1 LDLRQSVLEYVKKA
15 DNRFLRLVMAMAE
28 NYHEKDD
35 IAAYTVDGKPLT
47 LEQYNQELF
56 DAEAEIKRGETVTV
70 EELEKKMFNTIEI
83 DRNNLTIMG
92 VKFSD
97 LKTLESTAN
106 ALGSNMFEGFK
117 PTPKGI
123 EIIRDYV
130 TGKISLVE
138 LVEFAKEKSY
148 V

>member
-1 LDLRQSVLEYVKKA
+1 
-15 DNRFLRLVMAMAE
+15 
-28 NYHEKDD
+28 
-35 IAAYTVDGKPLT
+35 
-47 LEQYNQELF
+47 
-56 DAEAEIKRGETVTV
+56 
-70 EELEKKMFNTIEI
+70 MFNTIEI

-92 VKFSD
+92 VKFAD
-97 LKTLESTAN
+97 LRTLESTAN

-130 TGKISLVE
+130 IGKISLSQ
-138 LVEFAKEKSY
+138 LVIFAKQKAY